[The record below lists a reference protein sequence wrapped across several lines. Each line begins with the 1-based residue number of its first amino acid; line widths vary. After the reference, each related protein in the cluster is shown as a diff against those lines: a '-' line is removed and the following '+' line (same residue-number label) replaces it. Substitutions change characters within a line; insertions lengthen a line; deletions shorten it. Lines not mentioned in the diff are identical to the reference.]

1 MRIRGLIFA
10 ATLLAA
16 LTGTLYWSNHH
27 KASENVQAAT
37 ASSPKILALIES
49 DVTRIDLKKKDA
61 AELMLAKD
69 SNGKWQITAPQQL
82 AADQSAVS
90 NVLSTLAS
98 LSSERVVEEKANS
111 LDQFGLSSPTLE
123 VDVAGKNNDMHKLLV
138 GDDTPTGSGA
148 FAKLENDPRVF
159 TIASYTKNSI
169 DKGLNDLRDK
179 RLLTIEPDKVSR
191 LDVESNRQDIE
202 FGRNKDQWQILKPKP
217 LRADSF
223 QVDELVRKLADAKM
237 DLASDDQKKAAS
249 TFAAA
254 KSIATAKL
262 TTDSGVQQLE
272 LRKSKDDYYA
282 KSNVVSGVYKVGS
295 DIAQAVNKKLD
306 DFRNKK
312 LFDFGYSDPEK
323 IEIHDGSNNYF
334 LTKTGDDWWSGD
346 GKKLDVSSVQAVIDK
361 TRDLQA
367 TKFADSGFVTPTTE
381 ISVTSDGGKR
391 LEKVLISKH
400 GDEYIAERQNEPPLY
415 VLDSTAVEALQKSAS
430 ELKPAVASQKK

>member
-49 DVTRIDLKKKDA
+49 DLTRIDLKKKDA

-191 LDVESNRQDIE
+191 LDVESI
-202 FGRNKDQWQILKPKP
+202 GRILN
-217 LRADSF
+217 S
-223 QVDELVRKLADAKM
+223 DATRINGRFSSPSRCG
-237 DLASDDQKKAAS
+237 L
-249 TFAAA
+249 
-254 KSIATAKL
+254 TAFK
-262 TTDSGVQQLE
+262 
-272 LRKSKDDYYA
+272 
-282 KSNVVSGVYKVGS
+282 
-295 DIAQAVNKKLD
+295 
-306 DFRNKK
+306 
-312 LFDFGYSDPEK
+312 
-323 IEIHDGSNNYF
+323 
-334 LTKTGDDWWSGD
+334 
-346 GKKLDVSSVQAVIDK
+346 
-361 TRDLQA
+361 
-367 TKFADSGFVTPTTE
+367 
-381 ISVTSDGGKR
+381 
-391 LEKVLISKH
+391 
-400 GDEYIAERQNEPPLY
+400 
-415 VLDSTAVEALQKSAS
+415 
-430 ELKPAVASQKK
+430 